1 MPERVYK
8 KKESVE
14 KSAEAEESLPRDE
27 QVSGFSYKS
36 ITFLGW
42 HGRHV
47 SWIIP
52 GVPVARIIHKKT
64 NVVRS
69 SWFYSESRLWVASRY
84 ERIYKSTDGSASY
97 ISMMP

>member
-36 ITFLGW
+36 ITFLG
-42 HGRHV
+42 
-47 SWIIP
+47 
-52 GVPVARIIHKKT
+52 
-64 NVVRS
+64 
-69 SWFYSESRLWVASRY
+69 
-84 ERIYKSTDGSASY
+84 
-97 ISMMP
+97 